1 MLLLTG
7 IRKEELT
14 DTRSEF
20 PCMICQPFMVLEC
33 LSGMTIQDSIKWK
46 SSQFATLHRNL
57 PEVARPTCVVRHNLV
72 DHGTQE

>member
-1 MLLLTG
+1 MLPLTE

-20 PCMICQPFMVLEC
+20 LCRICQPFMVLEC
-33 LSGMTIQDSIKWK
+33 LLGMTVQDSSEWK